1 MSVITENLPA
11 VLAGLS
17 AVVAALYAR
26 RSQRESNRS
35 ADWQAFVK
43 SQAELLIKP
52 LREELDKAKADIAEL
67 KTKLSRREGDLAR
80 TQFQLR
86 EAVAYIRVL
95 LAVLADRRARI
106 PRVPESIEKQVED
119 GI

>member
-1 MSVITENLPA
+1 MNVITDNIA
-11 VLAGLS
+11 AIT
-17 AVVAALYAR
+17 AALAAIIAGWYAR

-52 LREELDKAKADIAEL
+52 LRDELDKAKADIAEL
-67 KTKLSRREGDLAR
+67 KSALAAREDDLAIAR
-80 TQFQLR
+80 LQLR

-95 LAVLADRRARI
+95 LAVLAERRTRV
-106 PRVPESIEKQVED
+106 PRVPESIERQVED